1 MFLSLLIAS
10 KGNTTR
16 DDNPDPELLRRCR
29 RGERAALD
37 RLFAMTY
44 PVVRRM
50 MARFLGPGTAELE
63 DVVQT
68 ALMEI
73 FRSLKSFKGQAKF
86 TSWVFRICMNVS
98 NQYLRQK
105 VRRDDRN
112 SLFEGTVVVDT
123 THPSSEKDL
132 LDREALVKVYDV
144 VNSMPPKLRQVYVL
158 AEMEQMGSAEIAEIL
173 DCSVQAVWSRLHQA
187 RKMFWKKMEHNEY
200 FTSISKP

>member
-10 KGNTTR
+10 KGKNAR
-16 DDNPDPELLRRCR
+16 DDNPDPELLQRCM

-44 PVVRRM
+44 PIVRRM
-50 MARFLGPGTAELE
+50 MARFLGPGTTELE

-73 FRSLKSFKGQAKF
+73 FRSLKNFKGQAKF

-105 VRRDDRN
+105 VRRDDRSN
-112 SLFEGTVVVDT
+112 LFENSMVID
-123 THPSSEKDL
+123 THPSGEKDL
-132 LDREALVKVYDV
+132 LDREALLKVYEV
-144 VNSMPPKLRQVYVL
+144 VNAMPPKLRQVYVL

-187 RKMFWKKMEHNEY
+187 RKMFWQKMDRSDY
-200 FTSISKP
+200 FTPTENP